1 MIGLG
6 FFMVVTLAM
15 ASPIARA
22 KPATASPNI
31 VLFFVDDLGW
41 SDVGCYGSSFY
52 NTPNIDALAEDGVRF
67 TDAYATCHVCSPSR
81 ASLLTGKYPAR
92 LGLTD
97 WLRGRPDHS
106 FQKLLNVEKIQALPQ
121 DEFTLAEALKAQG
134 YSTAIFGKWHL
145 GEAPDDPQSQGFD
158 VFAPGGWYKGWPKAG
173 YFAPFEMDGLD
184 SEDGTYLTDRLTDE
198 ALAYIESNKD
208 NPFFLYL
215 SHFAV
220 HDPVQGR
227 PDLVEQYEE
236 KLSKMPES
244 QLPEFIL
251 EGNPDDE
258 HPLSREELDVLIDE
272 PGYEG
277 QRNLPNRVVKIS
289 QRQDNVEFA
298 GMVESMDESLGRV
311 RAKLD
316 ELGIAE
322 NTIIVFFSDNG
333 GMAGKNARWPKE
345 YLEADSKEKRIA
357 KIDAGKSSQKEKQL
371 AKEKFGMKGGGR
383 YSKANLGGFSTSNL
397 PLRGAKGWLYEGGIR
412 VPLIVYSPNRVNAGT
427 VCEEPVIGTDIYPT
441 VLELAGLPML
451 PDQHVDGV
459 SIASLLT
466 EKETLDRD
474 AIFWHF
480 PHYSNHGNQSPG
492 GAVRSGDYK
501 LLEYFEN
508 GTVQLFNLREDI
520 GEHNDLAQIEPERTA
535 ELLEK
540 LHAWRSAVSAN
551 MMPPNPAYAP

>member
-1 MIGLG
+1 MRKMFEFGIS
-6 FFMVVTLAM
+6 MVVTLAAFAM

-22 KPATASPNI
+22 EPGDAPPNI

-52 NTPNIDALAEDGVRF
+52 NTPNIDGLAADGVRF

-92 LGLTD
+92 IGLTD
-97 WLRGRPDHS
+97 WLSGRPDHS
-106 FQKLLNVEKIQALPQ
+106 FQELLNAEKLQALPQ
-121 DEFTLAEALKAQG
+121 DEYTLAEALKAQG

-145 GEAPDDPQSQGFD
+145 GEAPDDPLSQGFD
-158 VFAPGGWYKGWPKAG
+158 VFAPDGWYKGWPKAG
-173 YFAPFEMDGLD
+173 YFAPFQMDGLD
-184 SEDGTYLTDRLTDE
+184 SEEGAYLTDRLTDE
-198 ALAYIESNKD
+198 ALAYMESNKD

-227 PDLVEQYEE
+227 GDLVEQYEE

-244 QLPEFIL
+244 KLPEFIL
-251 EGNPDDE
+251 EGNPDDKN
-258 HPLSREELDVLIDE
+258 PPSREELKVLIDE

-311 RAKLD
+311 RAKLA

-345 YLEADSKEKRIA
+345 YLTEGAAKKAAAKKAAQKKE
-357 KIDAGKSSQKEKQL
+357 GKFST
-371 AKEKFGMKGGGR
+371 
-383 YSKANLGGFSTSNL
+383 ANLKPGGFSTSNL

-412 VPLIVYSPNRVNAGT
+412 VPLIVYSPNQVNAGT
-427 VCEEPVIGTDIYPT
+427 VCTEPVIGTDIYPT

-492 GAVRSGDYK
+492 GAIRSGDYK

-508 GTVQLFNLREDI
+508 GTVQLFNLRDDI
-520 GEHNDLAQIEPERTA
+520 GEHKDLAEIEPERAA
-535 ELLEK
+535 ELREK
-540 LHAWRSAVSAN
+540 LHAWREAVSAN
-551 MMPPNPAYAP
+551 MMSPNPTYEP

>member
-1 MIGLG
+1 ML
-6 FFMVVTLAM
+6 M
-15 ASPIARA
+15 ANWFGVI
-22 KPATASPNI
+22 ATAVAVAMVSAVAEAESDTKPPNI

-92 LGLTD
+92 LDLTD
-97 WLRGRPDHS
+97 WLWGRKDYPM
-106 FQKLLNVEKIQALPQ
+106 QELLNAEKVQALPQ

-145 GEAPDDPQSQGFD
+145 GEAPDDPLSQGFD
-158 VFAPGGWYKGWPKAG
+158 LFVPDGWYKGWPKAG

-184 SEDGTYLTDRLTDE
+184 SEEGAYLTDRLTDE
-198 ALAYIESNKD
+198 ALEYIESNKE

-236 KLSKMPES
+236 KLSKMPTSE
-244 QLPEFIL
+244 LPEFIL
-251 EGNPDDE
+251 EGNPGDPN
-258 HPLSREELDVLIDE
+258 PLSREELNALIDE

-277 QRNLPNRVVKIS
+277 QRNLPHRTVRIS

-311 RAKLD
+311 RAKLA
-316 ELGIAE
+316 ELGIAQ

-345 YLEADSKEKRIA
+345 YLEAEIKEK
-357 KIDAGKSSQKEKQL
+357 EL
-371 AKEKFGMKGGGR
+371 AKKKAGNSAEKEEFGKIGKGR

-412 VPLIVYSPNRVNAGT
+412 VPLIVHWPKQGNKGT
-427 VCEEPVIGTDIYPT
+427 VCADPVIGTDIYPSL
-441 VLELAGLPML
+441 LEMAGLPML
-451 PDQHVDGV
+451 PEQHVDGV

-466 EKETLDRD
+466 SQETLDRD

-508 GTVQLFNLREDI
+508 DTVQLFNLRKDI
-520 GEHNDLAQIEPERTA
+520 GEQNDLSQTEPERA
-535 ELLEK
+535 AALREK
-540 LHAWRSAVSAN
+540 LHEWRRAVSAN
-551 MMPPNPAYAP
+551 MMSPNPSH